1 MPQNFADMLG
11 WDTLVTTF
19 VAAYDRLTPSEQ
31 REAVIL
37 THDYGQASAIDFFG
51 AKYGL
56 PPAISGHN
64 NYYLYGTGG
73 ASGKVVLAI
82 GYDRTML
89 RTEFRNVEQVATYR
103 DRYVL
108 PDFNNLPIYK
118 CTDPIEPLAAWWPAT
133 KRYI

>member
-1 MPQNFADMLG
+1 VPQNFADMLG

-51 AKYGL
+51 PKYGL

-82 GYDRTML
+82 GYDRSLL
-89 RTEFRNVEQVATYR
+89 RTEFRNVEQVAIYR

-118 CTDPIEPLAAWWPAT
+118 CTAPIEPLATWWPAA